1 MKYLWD
7 YRNIFKEKGNWVVVN
22 SLICYLWFILI
33 LDYCYSNV
41 CNGDMLYFFIIGS
54 GIDFGNYIGDFF
66 RGGLVEYFVFSLY
79 FCFWC

>member
-1 MKYLWD
+1 MLFVIY
-7 YRNIFKEKGNWVVVN
+7 
-22 SLICYLWFILI
+22 
-33 LDYCYSNV
+33 YCYSNV

-79 FCFWC
+79 FCF